1 MDAKSPDVVPYDDP
15 RWRLADHLDAVKL
28 QQDVVAENAAQWHR
42 LQLIIEAEARA
53 QAKLDAIRAQDADE
67 LASQL
72 VNPTGLHETA
82 NHDALGE
89 ADWELARAK
98 READVARACTAAVSE
113 RSSAAVQRLEA
124 LKRETLPLAVAVMI
138 EEAPALAAD
147 IAAETARLQAKH
159 ARLWGLRDF
168 IGETDSLRRLLPD
181 IPMPVHPDAVHPARA
196 DIVRQSDAWRNYAG
210 RLVADTAAVFGE
222 E

>member
-1 MDAKSPDVVPYDDP
+1 MDANSPDIVPYDDP
-15 RWRLADHLDAVKL
+15 RWRLADHLDAIKL
-28 QQDVVAENAAQWHR
+28 QQDVVAENAAQWRR

-98 READVARACTAAVSE
+98 READVAKACMAAVSE
-113 RSSAAVQRLEA
+113 RSTVAVQRLEA
-124 LKRETLPLAVAVMI
+124 LKHETFPLAVAVMI
-138 EEAPALAAD
+138 EEVPALAAE
-147 IAAETARLQAKH
+147 IGAETERLKAKH

-168 IGETDSLRRLLPD
+168 IGEIDSLRRLLPD
-181 IPMPVHPDAVHPARA
+181 VPVPIHPDTIQPTRA
-196 DIVRQSDAWRNYAG
+196 DIVCQSEAWRSYAG
-210 RLVADTAAVFGE
+210 RLVADTAAEFDE

>member
-1 MDAKSPDVVPYDDP
+1 MDANSPDTVPYDDP

-28 QQDVVAENAAQWHR
+28 QQGVVAENSAQWRR

-98 READVARACTAAVSE
+98 READVARACMAAVSE
-113 RSSAAVQRLEA
+113 RSTAAVQRLEA
-124 LKRETLPLAVAVMI
+124 LKRGTLPLAVAVMI
-138 EEAPALAAD
+138 EEVPALAAE
-147 IAAETARLQAKH
+147 IGAETERLKVKH
-159 ARLWGLRDF
+159 ARLWGLRDYV
-168 IGETDSLRRLLPD
+168 GEIASLRHLLPD
-181 IPMPVHPDAVHPARA
+181 VPVPVHPDTIQPTRA
-196 DIVRQSDAWRNYAG
+196 DIVRQSEAWRSYAG
-210 RLVADTAAVFGE
+210 RLVADTAAEFDE

>member
-42 LQLIIEAEARA
+42 LQLIIEAEVRA

-113 RSSAAVQRLEA
+113 RSSAAVRRLEA
-124 LKRETLPLAVAVMI
+124 LKCETLPLAAAIMT
-138 EEAPALAAD
+138 EEAAVLAAEIVAD
-147 IAAETARLQAKH
+147 TARLQAKH

-168 IGETDSLRRLLPD
+168 VGETESLKRLLPD
-181 IPMPVHPDAVHPARA
+181 VPMPVYPDAVQPTRA
-196 DIVRQSDAWRNYAG
+196 DIVRQSVAWRSYAG
-210 RLVADTAAVFGE
+210 RLIADTAVIFDE